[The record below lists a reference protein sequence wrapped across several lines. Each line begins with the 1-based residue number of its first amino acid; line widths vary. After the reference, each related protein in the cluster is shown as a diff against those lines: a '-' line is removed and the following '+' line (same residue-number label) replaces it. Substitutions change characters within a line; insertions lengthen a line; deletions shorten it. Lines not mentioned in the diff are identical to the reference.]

1 MDRSSRL
8 KVAMTRARNE
18 PWMRRSI
25 LGRAGGGGQR
35 AHAIAE
41 DYKCGDDGTVGSIAL
56 LDNSADDGTVGNI
69 ALPMILIAL
78 GKLTRCAPVCLN
90 VALGDAHAPRRAGS
104 REARRLFCNRKT
116 SWASKTNLLDVGN
129 PA

>member
-1 MDRSSRL
+1 MSRGCG
-8 KVAMTRARNE
+8 AQS
-18 PWMRRSI
+18 W
-25 LGRAGGGGQR
+25 
-35 AHAIAE
+35 AE
-41 DYKCGDDGTVGSIAL
+41 LEGEANVPTPSPRYYKCGDDGTVGSIAL